1 MALSVLPQVQ
11 QIAADSF
18 GLPSDSISLHSS
30 ADDIEAWDSM
40 AHLKLVLA
48 LEQSFDLQFLPEEII
63 QMSNI
68 ELIAL
73 LIEEKLGANA

>member
-11 QIAADSF
+11 LVAADIF
-18 GLPSDSISLHSS
+18 GLTADSISLHSS

-40 AHLKLVLA
+40 ARLNLVLA
-48 LEQSFDLQFLPEEII
+48 LEQNFDLQFLPEEII
-63 QMSNI
+63 QMLNI

-73 LIEEKLGANA
+73 LIEEKLGANS